1 MSEFNRWS
9 LSAVFA
15 CAIGLALAFGTV
27 IIATF
32 GLFMIAMS
40 HDFGWGYGKTSGLLA
55 VAAFSQAPL
64 SVGVGRLLDRVGV
77 RAVVLPGIVLYGL
90 SVMALATANGS
101 TEQIYLL
108 FALVGA
114 TSSLVTMLPYSKIV
128 SAWFSTRR
136 GLMLSVYTVLAALLG
151 ATVPQAARW
160 LIDVHGWR
168 GAYLRLGIAVVAIGL
183 PALALLLHEPARG
196 AARAQTA
203 PPPLAES
210 MTAREVRRTATY
222 WQIIASITLCSTAI
236 QAVYAHM
243 VPLLVGRGL
252 TRITATNALSLYS
265 LASIFVQLGTGFLLD
280 RSRSPRI
287 SVPVLAL
294 ALVGLAT
301 LYLANGAAQAVAGG
315 ILLGASTGAEISL
328 AKFLHARYFGNRAFG
343 EVFGVQFL
351 FIGLGAGVGPIAM
364 GFLHDATGGYQI
376 GILLA
381 ASLLLISVLI
391 IARLPPYAVVRPLFN
406 DVGIRG
412 TVSEDRGAS
421 EELLEK
427 VTD

>member
-9 LSAVFA
+9 LSAVLA
-15 CAIGLALAFGTV
+15 CAVGLALAFGTV

-32 GLFMIAMS
+32 GLFMMAMS
-40 HDFGWGYGKTSGLLA
+40 HDFGWGFGQTSGLLA

-64 SVGVGRLLDRVGV
+64 SIGVGRLLDRVGV
-77 RAVVLPGIVLYGL
+77 RAVVLPGIVLYGA

-101 TEQIYLL
+101 TAQIYLL
-108 FALVGA
+108 FILVGA

-136 GLMLSVYTVLAALLG
+136 GLMLSVYAVLAALLG
-151 ATVPQAARW
+151 AAVPQAARW
-160 LIDVHGWR
+160 LIDAHGWR
-168 GAYLRLGIAVVAIGL
+168 TAYLGLGIAVVAIGL

-196 AARAQTA
+196 AARAQAA
-203 PPPLAES
+203 PPPLAAS
-210 MTAREVRRTATY
+210 MTGREVRRTATY
-222 WQIIASITLCSTAI
+222 WRIIAAITLCSIAI

-243 VPLLVGRGL
+243 APLLVERGL

-265 LASIFVQLGTGFLLD
+265 LASIFAQLGTGFLLD
-280 RSRSPRI
+280 RSRSPRVA
-287 SVPVLAL
+287 VPVLAL
-294 ALVGLAT
+294 ALAGLAT

-315 ILLGASTGAEISL
+315 VLLGASVGAEISL

-351 FIGLGAGVGPIAM
+351 FIGLSAGIGPIAM
-364 GFLHDATGGYQI
+364 GLLHDATGGYRS

-381 ASLLLISVLI
+381 AGLLLISVSI
-391 IARLPPYAVVRPLFN
+391 IARLPPYAVVRAPRGDLK
-406 DVGIRG
+406 IRPAL
-412 TVSEDRGAS
+412 SASGAS
-421 EELLEK
+421 EEPLREAAA
-427 VTD
+427 